1 MNLGIVTR
9 IAGRASLVLTK
20 HAPTILTAAG
30 TVGFIGTTVLAS
42 KATLKVEETVA
53 EEASLLV
60 KVHEAHEE
68 GKLSDKDA
76 THDKVVLYTRM
87 LTKLGKLYAPALILG
102 AASIASLA
110 TGHGIMLK
118 RNASLAAAYAAV
130 DQAFKTYKKKVEAK
144 FGKEAVLEAVS
155 AKAQEELTGDSLDIE
170 AVSNTPGGV
179 SPYGVV
185 FGPDNVNWSADED
198 LAILHLKCQQQ
209 YANDILQTRGHIFL
223 NEVYKMLGFPHTPA
237 GAVTGW
243 VKGNGDDFIDFNI
256 SDGIFEGEDEHGR
269 IVTKWALD
277 FNVDGVMWDKI

>member
-9 IAGRASLVLTK
+9 LVGRAGLVLIK

-30 TVGFIGTTVLAS
+30 TAGFIGTTVLAS

-53 EEASLLV
+53 EETALLV
-60 KVHEAHEE
+60 KVHEAQEA

-76 THDKVVLYTRM
+76 THDKVVLYSRM
-87 LTKLGKLYAPALILG
+87 TTKLAKLYAPAIILG

-130 DQAFKTYKKKVEAK
+130 DQAFKTYKKKVESK
-144 FGKEAVLEAVS
+144 FGKDAVLEALSSV
-155 AKAQEELTGDSLDIE
+155 ATEDLTKDEMTVESVAAVNDI
-170 AVSNTPGGV
+170 
-179 SPYGVV
+179 SPYGVI
-185 FGPDNVNWSADED
+185 FDDTNVNWSADED
-198 LAILHLKCQQQ
+198 LAMLHLKCQQQ
-209 YANDILQTRGHIFL
+209 YANDILNTRGHIFL

-243 VKGNGDDFIDFNI
+243 VKGNGDDFVDFNI
-256 SDGIFEGEDEHGR
+256 FDGMFEGEDQNGR
-269 IVTKWALD
+269 TVTKWALD
-277 FNVDGVMWDKI
+277 FNVDGVMYDKI

>member
-9 IAGRASLVLTK
+9 LAGRAGLVLSK

-42 KATLKVEETVA
+42 KATLKVEETIA
-53 EEASLLV
+53 EETSLLV

-68 GKLSDKDA
+68 GKLTDKDA
-76 THDKVVLYTRM
+76 TRDKVILYTRM
-87 LTKLGKLYAPALILG
+87 TTKLGKLYAPALILG
-102 AASIASLA
+102 AASIASLV

-130 DQAFKTYKKKVEAK
+130 DQAFKSYKKKIEAK
-144 FGKEAVLEAVS
+144 FGKDAVLDA
-155 AKAQEELTGDSLDIE
+155 L
-170 AVSNTPGGV
+170 VSNTPDELTRNEPTLEAIAAVDGV
-179 SPYGVV
+179 SPYGVI
-185 FGPDNVNWSADED
+185 FDEENNNWSADED
-198 LAILHLKCQQQ
+198 LSKLHLDCQQQ

-243 VKGNGDDFIDFNI
+243 VKGHGDDYVDFNI
-256 SDGIFEGEDEHGR
+256 FDGMFEGEDKNGR
-269 IVTKWALD
+269 TVTKWALD

>member
-9 IAGRASLVLTK
+9 LAGRAGLVLSK

-42 KATLKVEETVA
+42 KATLKVEETLA
-53 EEASLLV
+53 EETSLLV
-60 KVHEAHEE
+60 KVHEAHED
-68 GKLSDKDA
+68 GKLTDKDA
-76 THDKVVLYTRM
+76 TRDKVILYTRM
-87 LTKLGKLYAPALILG
+87 TTKLAKLYAPALILG
-102 AASIASLA
+102 TASIVSLA

-144 FGKEAVLEAVS
+144 FGKDAVLDA
-155 AKAQEELTGDSLDIE
+155 L
-170 AVSNTPGGV
+170 VSNTEQEIAENELTLEAIAAVDKV
-179 SPYGVV
+179 SPYGVI
-185 FGPDNVNWSADED
+185 FDDENINWSADED
-198 LAILHLKCQQQ
+198 LSMLHLKCQQQ

-243 VKGNGDDFIDFNI
+243 VKGQGDNFIDFNLQ
-256 SDGIFEGEDEHGR
+256 DGIFEGEDKNGR
-269 IVTKWALD
+269 TVTKWALD

>member
-9 IAGRASLVLTK
+9 LVGRAGLVLSK

-30 TVGFIGTTVLAS
+30 TAGFIGTTVLAS

-53 EEASLLV
+53 EEAALLV
-60 KVHEAHEE
+60 KVHEAQEA

-76 THDKVVLYTRM
+76 THDKVVLYSRM
-87 LTKLGKLYAPALILG
+87 TTKLAKLYAPAIILG
-102 AASIASLA
+102 AASIASLI

-130 DQAFKTYKKKVEAK
+130 DQAFKTYKKKVESK
-144 FGKEAVLEAVS
+144 FGKDAVLEALSSV
-155 AKAQEELTGDSLDIE
+155 AAEDLTKDEMTVESVA
-170 AVSNTPGGV
+170 AVNDV
-179 SPYGVV
+179 SPYGVI
-185 FGPDNVNWSADED
+185 FDDTNVNWSADED
-198 LAILHLKCQQQ
+198 LAMLHLKCQQQ

-243 VKGNGDDFIDFNI
+243 IKGNGDDFVDFNI
-256 SDGIFEGEDEHGR
+256 FDGMFEGEDQNGR
-269 IVTKWALD
+269 TVTKWALD
-277 FNVDGVMWDKI
+277 FNVDGVMYDKI

>member
-9 IAGRASLVLTK
+9 LVGRAGLVLSK

-30 TVGFIGTTVLAS
+30 TAGFIGTTVLAS

-53 EEASLLV
+53 EETALLV
-60 KVHEAHEE
+60 KVHEAQEA

-76 THDKVVLYTRM
+76 THDKVVLYSRM
-87 LTKLGKLYAPALILG
+87 TTKLAKLYAPAIILG
-102 AASIASLA
+102 AASIASLI

-130 DQAFKTYKKKVEAK
+130 DQAFKTYKKKVESK
-144 FGKEAVLEAVS
+144 FGKDAVLEALSSV
-155 AKAQEELTGDSLDIE
+155 AAEDLTKDEMTVESVA
-170 AVSNTPGGV
+170 AVNDV
-179 SPYGVV
+179 SPYGVI
-185 FGPDNVNWSADED
+185 FDDTNVNWSADED
-198 LAILHLKCQQQ
+198 LAMLHLKCQQQ

-243 VKGNGDDFIDFNI
+243 VKGNGDDFVDFNI
-256 SDGIFEGEDEHGR
+256 FDGMFEGEDQNGR
-269 IVTKWALD
+269 TVTKWALD
-277 FNVDGVMWDKI
+277 FNVDGVMYDKI

>member
-9 IAGRASLVLTK
+9 LVGRAGLVLSK

-30 TVGFIGTTVLAS
+30 TAGFIGTTVLAS

-53 EEASLLV
+53 EEAALLV
-60 KVHEAHEE
+60 KVHEAQEA

-76 THDKVVLYTRM
+76 THDKVVLYSRM
-87 LTKLGKLYAPALILG
+87 TTKLAKLYAPAIILG
-102 AASIASLA
+102 AASITSLV

-130 DQAFKTYKKKVEAK
+130 DQAFKTYKKKVESK
-144 FGKEAVLEAVS
+144 FGKDAVLEALSSV
-155 AKAQEELTGDSLDIE
+155 ATEDLTKDEMTVESVA
-170 AVSNTPGGV
+170 AVNDV
-179 SPYGVV
+179 SPYGVI
-185 FGPDNVNWSADED
+185 FDDTNVNWSADED
-198 LAILHLKCQQQ
+198 LAMLHLKCQQQ

-243 VKGNGDDFIDFNI
+243 VKGNGDDFVDFNI
-256 SDGIFEGEDEHGR
+256 FDGMFEGEDQNGR
-269 IVTKWALD
+269 TVTKWALD
-277 FNVDGVMWDKI
+277 FNVDGVMYDKI

>member
-1 MNLGIVTR
+1 MNLGIITR
-9 IAGRASLVLTK
+9 LAGRAGLVLSK

-42 KATLKVEETVA
+42 KATLKVEETLA
-53 EEASLLV
+53 EEAALLV
-60 KVHEAHEE
+60 KVHEAHED
-68 GKLSDKDA
+68 GKLTDKDA
-76 THDKVVLYTRM
+76 TRDKVILYTRM
-87 LTKLGKLYAPALILG
+87 TTKLAKLYAPALILG
-102 AASIASLA
+102 AASIVSLA

-144 FGKEAVLEAVS
+144 FGKDAVLDA
-155 AKAQEELTGDSLDIE
+155 L
-170 AVSNTPGGV
+170 VSNTEQEIDENELTLEAIAAVDKV
-179 SPYGVV
+179 SPYGVI
-185 FGPDNVNWSADED
+185 FDDENINWSADED
-198 LAILHLKCQQQ
+198 LSMLHLKCQQQ

-243 VKGNGDDFIDFNI
+243 VKGQGDNFIDFNLQ
-256 SDGIFEGEDEHGR
+256 DGIFEGEDKNGR
-269 IVTKWALD
+269 TVTKWALD